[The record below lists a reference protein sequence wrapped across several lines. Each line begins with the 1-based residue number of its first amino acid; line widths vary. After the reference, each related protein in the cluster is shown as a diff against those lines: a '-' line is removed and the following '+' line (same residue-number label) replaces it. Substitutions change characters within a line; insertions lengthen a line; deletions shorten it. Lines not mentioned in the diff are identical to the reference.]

1 MSDKKRDELK
11 KHEYDGIHEY
21 DNDLPRWWLWTFYI
35 TILFGVGYW
44 LYYETTAVGKGQVDR
59 LQATVEEHRA
69 AYQVAT
75 ANAGDQ
81 ASVLDDHAALT
92 LMQDPAALAQTQALF
107 GSNCAACHG
116 PAGQG
121 VIGPNLTDSSWIH
134 GGDAASIERTI
145 KKGVVEKGM
154 LAWEATLS
162 PTQIRQL
169 VGYILTLEG
178 SQPANAKAAEG
189 QIYERKGKV

>member
-21 DNDLPRWWLWTFYI
+21 DNDLPRWWLWTFYV
-35 TILFGVGYW
+35 TIIFGVAYW

-59 LQATVEEHRA
+59 LQAKVAEHRET
-69 AYQVAT
+69 YQGVL
-75 ANAGDQ
+75 ANTGDQ
-81 ASVLDDHAALT
+81 GGAFDDQAALA
-92 LMQDPAALAQTQALF
+92 LMQDPATQAKTQVLF
-107 GSNCAACHG
+107 NSNCAACHG
-116 PAGQG
+116 AAGQG

-134 GGDAASIERTI
+134 GGDAASIEHTI

-169 VGYILTLEG
+169 VGYIISLEG

-189 QIYERKGKV
+189 QVYERKGKV